1 MVKYAKTAKRAFCRL
16 VMTLLVRPTT
26 PILDSLSGM
35 GTSVNQVAILR
46 ISSLVAASFLVH
58 LWALTASKL
67 FPDAISFG
75 DLSLYDYWAYQ
86 VENGT
91 GVYGL
96 ATDWVYPALAFIPIW
111 IAGAINLVSYEI
123 SWLVLVFAL
132 NTAAV
137 LLMVRPATNGNLWS
151 GTYASWTFISALL
164 LLGPVAVSRI
174 DSVSASLAIFG
185 LVAINRNSTGIA
197 AAFFTIAGWIK
208 IWPMALFAAL
218 VTAFKEKIQVVV
230 VATLISASIIGIG
243 LLAGGTKVFSFITQ
257 QQDRGIQIESVM
269 ATPWMWLAK
278 FGSASIFFDDVVLT
292 NQVSGPLVEELAS
305 VSNYIL
311 FAALAITAFLAVRAV
326 RAGRDRNQVFVLAG
340 LTGVLDLIVFN
351 KVGSPQFMIWVAV
364 ALVAL
369 VYFGVQKSIVALA
382 MGAAI
387 LLLTQFVY
395 PIFYVELLGLQVFPL
410 GLLTL
415 RNILLVAL
423 LVWANI
429 QLSKKADIATS

>member
-1 MVKYAKTAKRAFCRL
+1 M
-16 VMTLLVRPTT
+16 LLDRPTT
-26 PILDSLSGM
+26 PILGSLSGM

-46 ISSLVAASFLVH
+46 VSSLVAATFLVH

-86 VENGT
+86 VDNGT

-96 ATDWVYPALAFIPIW
+96 ATEWVYPALAFVPIW
-111 IAGAINLVSYEI
+111 IAGAINIVSYET

-137 LLMVRPATNGNLWS
+137 LLMVRPATNEKLFS
-151 GTYASWTFISALL
+151 GTYASWAFIAALF

-174 DSVSASLAIFG
+174 DSVSAAIAIFG
-185 LVAINRNSTGIA
+185 LVALGRNTTGIA
-197 AAFFTIAGWIK
+197 AALFTVAGWIK
-208 IWPMALFAAL
+208 IWPIALFAAMIA
-218 VTAFKEKIQVVV
+218 AFKKRVKGIV
-230 VATLISASIIGIG
+230 VATLISSSVIAAGV
-243 LLAGGTKVFSFITQ
+243 LAGGTNVFSFVLQ

-278 FGSASIFFDDVVLT
+278 FGLASIFFDDFVLT
-292 NQVSGPLVEELAS
+292 NQVSGELVLEIAS

-311 FAALAITAFLAVRAV
+311 FGAIGITAFLAIRAI
-326 RAGRDRNQVFVLAG
+326 RAGRDRTEVFVLAS

-351 KVGSPQFMIWVAV
+351 KVGSPQFMIWIAV
-364 ALVAL
+364 VLVAL
-369 VYFGVQKSIVALA
+369 VYFGINKSKLALVI
-382 MGAAI
+382 GAAI
-387 LLLTQFVY
+387 LLLTQLIY
-395 PIFYVELLGLQVFPL
+395 PIFYLELLGLEPLPL

-415 RNILLVAL
+415 RNLLLVGL
-423 LVWANI
+423 LIWANVR
-429 QLSKKADIATS
+429 LSKKALVSTS